1 MKKNPIFNS
10 FNGVLRFVVTLALLS
25 QHQGV
30 ALADSGWEPMGNEDG
45 IQAWRKE
52 VPGSSLVAF
61 RGEATIDASIS
72 KVAGVLFDTSK
83 KTQWVHNCVSA
94 RNVREISDFDRVE
107 YNHTSSGVFVVSD
120 RDFVFNAKVQADPA
134 KNLVVFKLKSV
145 EDPLAPEAGPTR
157 GEMKMGLYT
166 LQGLAPNKTKVTVE
180 IHADP
185 KGILPAFL
193 VNLFQK
199 AWPTRTLRGIRTQAM
214 KPDVQEYTKLR
225 EILEGKVA
233 NTIPITGNV
242 VATPSA
248 KGESLPTTTP
258 SSGASP
264 STVQASSTPSNPQ
277 VEQSPSVAPTEH

>member
-1 MKKNPIFNS
+1 MRKTPVFNAS
-10 FNGVLRFVVTLALLS
+10 RRALQFVFALLLVS
-25 QHQGV
+25 QVQGF
-30 ALADSGWEPMGNEDG
+30 ALAESEWEPMGHEDG

-61 RGEATIDASIS
+61 RGEATIDASIA

-94 RNVREISDFDRVE
+94 KNVREISDFERVE

-120 RDFVFNAKVQADPA
+120 RDFVFNAKVQADPS

-145 EDPLAPEAGPTR
+145 EDPLAPEASPTR

-166 LQGLAPNKTKVTVE
+166 LQGLAPNKTRVTVE

-199 AWPTRTLRGIRTQAM
+199 AWPTRTLRGIRAQAM
-214 KPDVQEYTKLR
+214 KPEVQEYTKLR
-225 EILEGKVA
+225 EILEGKA
-233 NTIPITGNV
+233 PNTIPITGGTGAV
-242 VATPSA
+242 TSSKTEAQPS
-248 KGESLPTTTP
+248 
-258 SSGASP
+258 ASP
-264 STVQASSTPSNPQ
+264 SMTTTSPQA
-277 VEQSPSVAPTEH
+277 EQAPSVAPTGHSGN